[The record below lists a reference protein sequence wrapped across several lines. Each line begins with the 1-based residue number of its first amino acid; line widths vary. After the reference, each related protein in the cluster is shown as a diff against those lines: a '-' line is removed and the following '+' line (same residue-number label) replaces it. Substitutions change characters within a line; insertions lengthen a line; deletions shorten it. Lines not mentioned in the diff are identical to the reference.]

1 MQDWW
6 VLYDETENT
15 RTRFIGCAGEHARY
29 DVAITET
36 SHFYGKRLVC
46 VIQNGRTAILS
57 DEDAANVPYLMEA
70 FGIQDEAEADEFS
83 RFLLA
88 HL

>member
-6 VLYDETENT
+6 LLYDETENT
-15 RTRFIGCAGEHARY
+15 RTRFIGYAGQHARY

-36 SHFYGKRLVC
+36 QHFLGKKLVC
-46 VIQNGRTAILS
+46 VIQSGKTAILN
-57 DEDAANVPYLMEA
+57 DEDAANVPYLMQT
-70 FGIQDEAEADEFS
+70 FNIQDEQEADEFS